1 MTTRLTNRWPRIK
14 SRKNGTRIVKG
25 WYTVQW
31 RYALVHKAAGIILR
45 FIGGLVL
52 LMAYSPLMG
61 IVFGFI
67 PEGTVWYL
75 IASEL
80 AQLRQWP
87 LVRLHEVFP
96 EYTEHLWLDPY
107 RPLNWGYLLVG
118 FIMYRMTGM
127 LSGPLA
133 HAIGLLLPPLIK
145 RRIKVRINDRCV
157 RFWLTGIPRRFVRQ
171 PGVVVQFLCE
181 QEQNHLN
188 QPPDKQPSFVTVMR
202 YGHRR
207 IVLAASMHQQDA
219 SRLAR
224 GLSHARDLADGV
236 HAQPGQGGMP
246 HDFVVP
252 MGF

>member
-31 RYALVHKAAGIILR
+31 RYALVHKAAGFALR
-45 FIGGLVL
+45 FVGGLVL
-52 LMAYSPLMG
+52 LMAFFPLMG
-61 IVFGFI
+61 GVFNFI
-67 PEGTVWYL
+67 PVGTVWYL
-75 IASEL
+75 IANEL

-87 LVRLHEVFP
+87 LVRLHEVF
-96 EYTEHLWLDPY
+96 TEHTEQLWLDPY

-127 LSGPLA
+127 LAQPLA

-145 RRIKVRINDRCV
+145 RSVKVRINQQSV
-157 RFWLTGIPRRFVRQ
+157 RFCLKGIPRRFVRQ

-188 QPPDKQPSFVTVMR
+188 QPPDKQPTFVAVMR

-207 IVLAASMHQQDA
+207 IVLAGSMHQRDA

-224 GLSHARDLADGV
+224 GLSHARDLADGI
-236 HAQPGQGGMP
+236 HTQPGQGRMP
-246 HDFVVP
+246 HDFAMP
-252 MGF
+252 IGF